1 MLINNGL
8 EIIRAY
14 ELCILADNNT
24 FACDSCPYKDADKE
38 TPMPCYNILRDDA
51 LELMKKYEEERM
63 LGGTITLNY
72 NNYVTDEEI
81 RKLCLDVITKK
92 FEQQIKS
99 EADVERVLSNL
110 TSEYIFNW
118 VSKAIGHDPDV
129 VKDAIADGVKR
140 AIEGDLI
147 KYKVFQRADAWERSE
162 SPAVKI
168 LDEILTNSRE
178 KIEAEVNRRIEQYDF
193 KELRDEI
200 EDTIYGV
207 ICQKLRE
214 E

>member
-1 MLINNGL
+1 MLNSRL
-8 EIIRAY
+8 EIIRAF
-14 ELCILADNNT
+14 ELCILADNNS
-24 FACDSCPYKDADKE
+24 FACDDCPYKDADREKP
-38 TPMPCYNILRDDA
+38 TPCYDILRNDA

-63 LGGTITLNY
+63 LGGTVTLNY
-72 NNYVTDEEI
+72 HNYVTDEEI
-81 RKLCLDVITKK
+81 RKLCLDVIANKLG
-92 FEQQIKS
+92 QQIKC
-99 EADVERVLSNL
+99 EADAERVLSNL

-118 VSKAIGHDPDV
+118 VSNAINGDHDV
-129 VKDAIADGVKR
+129 VKKAIADGVKE
-140 AIEGDLI
+140 AIEGNHI
-147 KYKVFQRADAWERSE
+147 KYQVFRRADAWERSE

-168 LDEILTNSRE
+168 LDEMLSNSRE